1 MARAD
6 GSIPARLALGK
17 TVPLVLV
24 ALFGALFT
32 LLLHPVIGLPIA
44 GAALA
49 GLIFGRRT
57 LAALVATLAGGALT
71 AVVASGTLYVVG
83 LPLTGVPTTA
93 RAPYVFAAF
102 VVASLVVAGPVTA
115 AAMRR
120 RSAVQTTVLVT
131 AMLTVLQLAVLS
143 SFASGAGQSLGGY
156 MSSAARSLAA
166 QAGMGVDVVATLISM
181 WPGAAVAMNCFT
193 AVFVVAG
200 VGVVGARVGAS
211 LQRLPALTILDLD
224 PRAAVLPIAAIALIA
239 AGRLPFG
246 AAPTLEIVG
255 KNLLVVARWV
265 FFFQGLAV
273 FAGLYQRAKFAR
285 PVRTLG
291 FVLAGVTEALFPGV
305 SLLGLADIWLNLR
318 RLPRD
323 TSESAELPGATSG
336 EN

>member
-6 GSIPARLALGK
+6 GSIPAQLGVGK

-24 ALFGALFT
+24 ALGGALST

-49 GLIFGRRT
+49 ALVLGRRT
-57 LAALVATLAGGALT
+57 LAALGATLAGAALT
-71 AVVASGTLYVVG
+71 TAVANGTLYAVVF
-83 LPLTGVPTTA
+83 PLIGVPTTA
-93 RAPYVFAAF
+93 RAPYVFGAL
-102 VVASLVVAGPVTA
+102 VVASLLVAGPVTA
-115 AAMRR
+115 IAMQR
-120 RSAVQTTVLVT
+120 RSAAQTAVLVAVLLT
-131 AMLTVLQLAVLS
+131 ALQLGALA

-156 MSSAARSLAA
+156 VASAAGSLAA
-166 QAGMGVDVVATLISM
+166 QAGMDEELVAAVVSA

-200 VGVVGARVGAS
+200 VGLAGAWVGVS
-211 LQRLPALTILDLD
+211 LRRLPALVILDLD
-224 PRAAVLPIAAIALIA
+224 PRAAVLPILAIALLA
-239 AGRLPFG
+239 AGRLPVG
-246 AAPTLEIVG
+246 AAPTLELVG

-285 PVRTLG
+285 PLRALG

-323 TSESAELPGATSG
+323 TSASAGLPGAASG
-336 EN
+336 ED